1 MNKQNA
7 NSTLYNSEV
16 SRQISK
22 KRKEIPKRIRQ
33 KFPQKKKKKR
43 KVTEPE
49 TVQHFIELGKFLRGK
64 KLMNTTNRTSANRN
78 ERAHI
83 YITSKIKSV
92 RYFC

>member
-33 KFPQKKKKKR
+33 KFPQKKKEKKSHR
-43 KVTEPE
+43 ARDSAAFYRTWQIFE
-49 TVQHFIELGKFLRGK
+49 GK
-64 KLMNTTNRTSANRN
+64 K
-78 ERAHI
+78 
-83 YITSKIKSV
+83 
-92 RYFC
+92 